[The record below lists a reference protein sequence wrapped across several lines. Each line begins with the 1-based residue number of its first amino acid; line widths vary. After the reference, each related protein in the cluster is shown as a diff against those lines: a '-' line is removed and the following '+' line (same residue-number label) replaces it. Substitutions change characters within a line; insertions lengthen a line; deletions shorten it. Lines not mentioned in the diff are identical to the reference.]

1 MTQLTDAR
9 LIKFDETIEAATKG
23 KMLLI
28 EDLQK
33 DKIVDVNNLIT
44 AYHIRKSQLS
54 KAAQKM
60 LATRKSKAG
69 TGKQN
74 TKKKTSKKSGKKKV
88 TTSKNSTAN
97 TA

>member
-1 MTQLTDAR
+1 MAQLVDAR
-9 LIKFDETIEAATKG
+9 LVKVREDIESGYKRE
-23 KMLLI
+23 MLLL
-28 EDLQK
+28 EELQK
-33 DKIVDVNNLIT
+33 DKIVDVNNIIT
-44 AYHIRKSQLS
+44 GYHIRKSQLS

-69 TGKQN
+69 NAAK
-74 TKKKTSKKSGKKKV
+74 TKKKTSKKSGNKKV

>member
-1 MTQLTDAR
+1 MAQL
-9 LIKFDETIEAATKG
+9 LEAQLVKVRAENEAGYKRE
-23 KMLLI
+23 MLLL
-28 EDLQK
+28 EELQK
-33 DKIVDVNNLIT
+33 DKIVDVNSLIT
-44 AYHIRKSQLS
+44 DYHIRKSQLS

-69 TGKQN
+69 NAAK
-74 TKKKTSKKSGKKKV
+74 TKKKTSKKSGNKKV